1 MKAPKRSKSGRARG
15 ERKSLDSISSISSS
29 SLSRSRSRSP
39 TKRYNRKK
47 SRSRSRSVSLV
58 RVYRKSQSPSFKKY
72 PVREF
77 PRKVPEKQP
86 IAEKR
91 QLLPTPKELSAQASE
106 IGAER
111 YKWEKY
117 R

>member
-1 MKAPKRSKSGRARG
+1 M
-15 ERKSLDSISSISSS
+15 ED
-29 SLSRSRSRSP
+29 RSRSRSP
-39 TKRYNRKK
+39 TKRYRKK

-72 PVREF
+72 PLREF
-77 PRKVPEKQP
+77 PRKIELKKQP
-86 IAEKR
+86 VVEKR
-91 QLLPTPKELSAQASE
+91 QLLPTPKELNAQASE